1 MQKDIL
7 SNLKQ
12 ILKNLEYN
20 GGYLYEYNLKNLTG
34 IAEKDTQNAKFII
47 EECTKIIQRLKKA
60 ERTVYVDDAYYIRGL
75 MYEIIED
82 YKNAISDFTRAVD
95 MYEDADGALFE
106 RGKVYYTLQNY
117 KQALEDLNLVIERDS
132 NSNGDYYYYRGLTHK
147 ALGNNEQ
154 ATKDLQIA
162 LKMAENK

>member
-7 SNLKQ
+7 SNLNQ
-12 ILKNLEYN
+12 ILENLEYN
-20 GGYLYEYNLKNLTG
+20 GGYLYKNDLETLTG

-47 EECTKIIQRLKKA
+47 EKCTKIIQRLKKA
-60 ERTVYVDDAYYIRGL
+60 GKTVYIDDAYYIRGL
-75 MYEIIED
+75 MYEIIKD
-82 YKNAISDFTRAVD
+82 YKNAIADFTCAVD

-117 KQALEDLNLVIERDS
+117 EQALEDLNLVIERDS

-147 ALGNNEQ
+147 ALGNNEH
-154 ATKDLQIA
+154 AAKDLQIA